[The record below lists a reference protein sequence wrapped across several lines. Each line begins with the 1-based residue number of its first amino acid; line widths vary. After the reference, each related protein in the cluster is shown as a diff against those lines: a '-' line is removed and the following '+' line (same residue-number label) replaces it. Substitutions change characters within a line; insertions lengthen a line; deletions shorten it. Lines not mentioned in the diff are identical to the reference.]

1 VSGGI
6 KLDLA
11 QYREMAA
18 FAQFASDLDPA
29 TQKLLARG
37 ERLTELLKQDQYV
50 PMTVEEQVISI
61 YAGTKGYLDNIE
73 VRDVQRFEKSL
84 LGAVKDKAP
93 SIMET
98 IRTEKALSKETEAE
112 LTSFI
117 DDFAKSFS

>member
-1 VSGGI
+1 SGGI

-37 ERLTELLKQDQYV
+37 VRLTELLKQDQYV
-50 PMTVEEQVISI
+50 PMSVPEQVVSI
-61 YAGTKGYLDNIE
+61 YAGTKGYLDAID
-73 VRDVQRFEKSL
+73 VKDVQRFEKSVI
-84 LGAVKDKAP
+84 GAVQEKAP
-93 SIMET
+93 EIMASIES
-98 IRTEKALSKETEAE
+98 EKALTKDNEEK
-112 LTSFI
+112 LKSFL